1 MKNPKVKAV
10 LFQSKV
16 YRDGTS
22 PIMIRITKD
31 RKPIYRSTGFSVPP
45 EAWDQDNCTVF
56 EKKPNVTKRQEGQL
70 NSEKLLELK
79 GRYSCALILPNAK
92 HINSN
97 VSDLIAEVLSST
109 QKLRVNDQEMGIESL
124 RKMLR
129 PEQNGARTISFITY
143 AHERTDKLFKSGQIN
158 TYKRYRMIVNR
169 LESYLKFKDIKFS
182 EITPRFLED
191 YEAYLITEDFK
202 ANSIHNHLKTIRAI
216 YYSAIK
222 EEIISQD
229 KNPFFVY
236 KLRLDKNT
244 KKQKLNI
251 KDIQAIIKLSL
262 DQHTLVW
269 HVRNF
274 FLFSFYCAGIRVSDL
289 IQLKWE
295 NVTKSNR
302 LEYSMEKTGSQKSIA
317 LVPKAREI
325 LDFYRNHK
333 KANEF
338 IFPLINITLELKNPV
353 ILNSQISSKTA
364 LINKYLKKIAALA
377 EIEIPLTTHIA
388 RHSFADIA
396 RKQGTDL
403 YDISKML
410 GHSSLKMTETY
421 LASLDT
427 ESQDLAHERIFD
439 F

>member
-1 MKNPKVKAV
+1 
-10 LFQSKV
+10 
-16 YRDGTS
+16 
-22 PIMIRITKD
+22 
-31 RKPIYRSTGFSVPP
+31 
-45 EAWDQDNCTVF
+45 
-56 EKKPNVTKRQEGQL
+56 
-70 NSEKLLELK
+70 
-79 GRYSCALILPNAK
+79 
-92 HINSN
+92 
-97 VSDLIAEVLSST
+97 
-109 QKLRVNDQEMGIESL
+109 
-124 RKMLR
+124 
-129 PEQNGARTISFITY
+129 
-143 AHERTDKLFKSGQIN
+143 
-158 TYKRYRMIVNR
+158 MIVNR